1 VPAGQS
7 EQDESP
13 ANEYFPASHAVQ
25 AVLAVLPETDV
36 VPAEQE
42 AQTFALATS
51 FD

>member
-13 ANEYFPASHAVQ
+13 ANEYCPALHAVQ
-25 AVLAVLPETDV
+25 ALLATLPETDV

-42 AQTFALATS
+42 AQTFWS
-51 FD
+51 VKVFD